1 MKRDCLERLAKIKNK
16 KSIIKTIN
24 FTNKF
29 WREIL
34 IKSKRL
40 KIRKCKITWAHR
52 FWALKSSNK
61 KFILNK
67 ILFRGGNYSLSF
79 IYTKSGDPSDYY
91 KLSKKFDFYFD
102 NKIFELNYSNENA
115 YGSIIYPNTL

>member
-1 MKRDCLERLAKIKNK
+1 MSHLGYKHINEIKYIDEF
-16 KSIIKTIN
+16 S
-24 FTNKF
+24 F
-29 WREIL
+29 
-34 IKSKRL
+34 SQ
-40 KIRKCKITWAHR
+40 
-52 FWALKSSNK
+52 

-79 IYTKSGDPSDYY
+79 IYTRSGDPSDYY

-102 NKIFELNYSNENA
+102 NKIFESNYSDENA